1 VGITVEQML
10 RRRLISVL
18 PLLLLAAG
26 PAFAGEEAPRKEVGQ
41 YVDLQPVGLPI
52 IADGQLV
59 NYVFVN
65 VRLNLTAGA
74 DTSRW
79 RAREPFFRDALV
91 RLGHQTPFTV
101 SGDYQKIDAARLTG
115 ALMRQAS
122 AITGPGVIR
131 SVVVTSQVPSHRA
144 RAPRS

>member
-1 VGITVEQML
+1 
-10 RRRLISVL
+10 
-18 PLLLLAAG
+18 LLAAI
-26 PAFAGEEAPRKEVGQ
+26 PLALLATTRASARSEKKSEGEKAPDPVIK
-41 YVDLQPVGLPI
+41 LQSMALPI
-52 IADGQLV
+52 IAAGKLV